1 MLPLTREEVE
11 HVAMLARLELSRE
24 ETENY
29 TNQLDSILE
38 YVDKLN
44 ELDVENVEPT
54 AHVLP
59 INNVFR
65 EDKVW
70 EGISRDV
77 ALDNAPD
84 KEDGQFKVPKIV

>member
-1 MLPLTREEVE
+1 LPLTREEVE
-11 HVAMLARLELSRE
+11 HVAMLARLELSKE
-24 ETENY
+24 ETVSY

-38 YVDKLN
+38 YVEKLN

-65 EDKVW
+65 EDEVK
-70 EGISRDV
+70 EGIPRDV
-77 ALDNAPD
+77 ALSNAPD
-84 KEDGQFKVPKIV
+84 KENGQFKVPKIV